1 MDYRYLYDF
10 NKERYQK
17 LAERQLTCREDLTSI
32 VVEQGYLLPNRYALR
47 RLFGHGGVLDAD
59 KNYVKRSE
67 INAFSKYATT
77 PEPSDEMEIYMGEGY
92 EIEEA
97 NADYLDEDVVY
108 LGYINNHWGHFLLD
122 SSTRLYPFLKDTDKK
137 YKYAFLVNEGQDY
150 VPVASIARFLEL
162 LGITEQLLF
171 INKVTKCRSII
182 IPEQGYMI
190 NSYYSKEHL
199 SIFDKVVSQV
209 DCTKYPSYE
218 KVYYSRANF
227 KKAQGSE
234 VGEEI
239 LLDLF
244 QKNNFTIVSPE
255 KCTLDEQIAIVRNSE
270 LLVGITGTIPH
281 NLYFAKPGQK
291 MLIINKTHNLNVA
304 QMDINIMRGV
314 DVTYV
319 DAYLAK
325 FPSLIGNGPFFI
337 NYSSKLNEYV
347 EEKGL
352 NKPAAELLSDAWL
365 KQAAKIY
372 EHNYR
377 MENLYNLRVDYC
389 KDKSRFDYFHPQH
402 LIDFEEKIYVLENSV
417 RLMEKLEKLC
427 IRVKNKLKSM
437 KK

>member
-325 FPSLIGNGPFFI
+325 FPVMIGDGPFLL
-337 NYSSKLNEYV
+337 YASEML
-347 EEKGL
+347 EKYIKEHDL
-352 NKPAAELLSDAWL
+352 KEASQELLSDSVKKRNSQTYEERYRL
-365 KQAAKIY
+365 KHVQTIDLHY
-372 EHNYR
+372 ER
-377 MENLYNLRVDYC
+377 
-389 KDKSRFDYFHPQH
+389 DKGRFDYFSPEH
-402 LIDFEEKIYVLENSV
+402 LVQYNEAFYHINYPIKGSERMKVFMQRVERFIK
-417 RLMEKLEKLC
+417 RLLH
-427 IRVKNKLKSM
+427 
-437 KK
+437 